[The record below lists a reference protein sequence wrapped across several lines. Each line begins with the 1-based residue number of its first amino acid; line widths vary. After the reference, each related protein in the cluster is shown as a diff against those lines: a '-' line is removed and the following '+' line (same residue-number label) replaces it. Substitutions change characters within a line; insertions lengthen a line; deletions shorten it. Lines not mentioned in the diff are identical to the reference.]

1 MKTNNNNNNNETYKR
16 LSRNAFYQVNILCC
30 LEQKVK
36 TIDKKQ
42 TKPTQPHCDGSLN
55 ISTPVALALY
65 NDKALA
71 VELINIIDWFQRE
84 MW

>member
-1 MKTNNNNNNNETYKR
+1 MLIRTESEN
-16 LSRNAFYQVNILCC
+16 
-30 LEQKVK
+30 
-36 TIDKKQ
+36 IDKKQ

-71 VELINIIDWFQRE
+71 VELINISDWFQRQI
-84 MW
+84 W